1 MQNFDEHYP
10 LGAKSEQAPLSLS
23 DAFHILRRH
32 RLIIGACVIT
42 FFVVAVV
49 YSLLVTPIFKA
60 STLIKKESTENRQ
73 EDNLTRIIELETSDA
88 VETEV
93 ELLKTRTVL
102 DKVVDE
108 LGLAFKVLHIDYAQ
122 KADRDYDKHLVEYQQ
137 NYAAPSGGRLPSIKV
152 LSTDVPLGFEGHDY
166 YVQVMPGAS
175 LALYDAE
182 DDTRISVQNT
192 RSPAE
197 FKLSHFHIV
206 VNWIEMEVNSRLY
219 FRLEGPAATYED
231 LSTSISVV
239 PVKATTLFKVSVESP
254 SPFMSQL
261 IANTVAEKYR
271 ETRYEHKRQSI
282 SYSFDF
288 VDRQLDEVS
297 ENLRDAEAELS
308 QFKSDNKIVMLDKN
322 SEATVQALSELE
334 AEKVRT
340 DLELAEYRNKYTALK
355 EEMAEK
361 GFFDQTHLAPTENE
375 RQGSPFSSLLQELS
389 RVELRRLEML
399 QKRTENHPDIIALD
413 DQVAEIKDKLS
424 SYNQN
429 TISAYD
435 IIIKSRMQKQRD
447 LAKLIE
453 RYSDRIE
460 DLPEHEVGLMRL
472 VRQKNVYEKVFN
484 LLLDK
489 REEMRMAQLSRLQD
503 IVIVDPA
510 FIPAK
515 PVSPNKRLN
524 VIAGTI
530 LGLMLG
536 LMLALLKEFQ
546 SQTIQTADEIERKM
560 KLPILAIF
568 PRYKKDLQSR
578 IKEGGFNLK
587 NHLQIFTKVEWGFIE
602 SYRLMRTRVQQLP
615 PDRNTIFITSC
626 EENTGK
632 TTIITIFALT
642 MALSGKKV
650 LLIDGDLKKSTLGD
664 FFKLKAKKAGLI
676 PYLTGEAEQARLF
689 SLKFRSGQREAML
702 KILPCGGVVETSSE
716 LLDSPKFRDLLKE
729 YAEEYD
735 YVLIDTPPVTRTVD
749 SLVLANFVDDAI
761 MIARPGLTL
770 RKSLIRAAAE
780 FRNLGT
786 NLLGVVINASDLNP
800 GENGYGYGY
809 GYGYANPQID
819 ISSPTESAKSA
830 PKATKIA
837 GSNGIQDVTS
847 LEREESNEK

>member
-1 MQNFDEHYP
+1 
-10 LGAKSEQAPLSLS
+10 
-23 DAFHILRRH
+23 
-32 RLIIGACVIT
+32 
-42 FFVVAVV
+42 
-49 YSLLVTPIFKA
+49 
-60 STLIKKESTENRQ
+60 
-73 EDNLTRIIELETSDA
+73 
-88 VETEV
+88 
-93 ELLKTRTVL
+93 
-102 DKVVDE
+102 
-108 LGLAFKVLHIDYAQ
+108 
-122 KADRDYDKHLVEYQQ
+122 
-137 NYAAPSGGRLPSIKV
+137 
-152 LSTDVPLGFEGHDY
+152 
-166 YVQVMPGAS
+166 
-175 LALYDAE
+175 
-182 DDTRISVQNT
+182 
-192 RSPAE
+192 
-197 FKLSHFHIV
+197 
-206 VNWIEMEVNSRLY
+206 
-219 FRLEGPAATYED
+219 
-231 LSTSISVV
+231 
-239 PVKATTLFKVSVESP
+239 
-254 SPFMSQL
+254 MSQL

-271 ETRYEHKRQSI
+271 DTRYEHKRQSI

-297 ENLRDAEAELS
+297 ANLRDAEAELS
-308 QFKSDNKIVMLDKN
+308 QFKSDNKIVMMDKN
-322 SEATVQALSELE
+322 SEATVQFLSELE

-340 DLELAEYRNKYTALK
+340 DLELAEYRNKYAALK
-355 EEMAEK
+355 EEMSEK
-361 GFFDQTHLAPTENE
+361 GFFDQTYLAPTESD

-389 RVELRRLEML
+389 RVELRRLELL

-413 DQVAEIKDKLS
+413 EQVAEIKDKLS

-435 IIIKSRMQKQRD
+435 IIMKSRMQKQRD
-447 LAKLIE
+447 LASLIE
-453 RYSDRIE
+453 KYSDRIE
-460 DLPEHEVGLMRL
+460 DLPAHEVGLMRL
-472 VRQKNVYEKVFN
+472 MRQKNVYEKVFN

-524 VIAGTI
+524 VMAGTI

-568 PRYKKDLQSR
+568 PRYKKDLQGR
-578 IKEGGFNLK
+578 IKDGFNLK
-587 NHLQIFTKVEWGFIE
+587 NHLEIFTKVEWGFIE

-615 PDRNTIFITSC
+615 PERNTIFITSC

-650 LLIDGDLKKSTLGD
+650 LLIDGDLKKSTLGN
-664 FFKLKAKKAGLI
+664 FFQLKARKAGLI
-676 PYLTGEAEQARLF
+676 PYLMGEAEQARLF
-689 SLKFRSGQREAML
+689 SLKFRSGGREAML
-702 KILPCGGVVETSSE
+702 KILPCGGVVESSSE
-716 LLDSPKFRDLLKE
+716 LLDSPKFRDLLQE

-819 ISSPTESAKSA
+819 ISSPAEPAKGP

-837 GSNGIQDVTS
+837 GSNGIQDVKS
-847 LEREESNEK
+847 MEREESNEK